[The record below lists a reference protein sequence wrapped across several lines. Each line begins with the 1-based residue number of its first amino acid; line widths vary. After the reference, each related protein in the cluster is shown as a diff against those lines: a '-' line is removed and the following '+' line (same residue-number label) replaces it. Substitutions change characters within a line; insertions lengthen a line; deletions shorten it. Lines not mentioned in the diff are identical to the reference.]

1 MPETYPHLPLARE
14 QPVNPR
20 RSRPPPPRPPQP
32 ADPRAFGAGL
42 RQNLQAA
49 RTRAAE
55 EIGGFDERRLIKLEL
70 ATPLDPES
78 FRAISREIEIVS
90 QEDRLVVLAFATEA
104 ALSAFEAKLATL
116 AEGGRPTRQELLFA
130 LKGFDHWTEDDR
142 TGWALKQEGWPA
154 DSPFT
159 LDVELWP
166 VPSGPERDRLWQAF
180 EVWLREQGIEKL
192 DAVKQVGLI
201 LYRVRLNR
209 DQATR
214 LLRHR
219 DVRTLD
225 LPPRYGLEL
234 ALLQTDIQALPPVS
248 APPPNAPG
256 IAVLD
261 SGLATNHPLLAPA
274 VGDAQSFLSGRD
286 TEDGHG
292 HGTHVAGIAL
302 YGDVEGRVREGAF
315 TPTLRLFSGRLL
327 DEHNANDSGFIENQ
341 VESAVRYFHREYGCR
356 VFNLSYGDLHK
367 PYLGRHVR
375 GLAVTLDTLTRELG
389 VLFVVPTGNFEGTD
403 TSPAD
408 WRTEYPG
415 YLLRTE
421 AALIDPAPALNVL
434 TVGSLARWDATFNA
448 QRYADDPA
456 EHPIA
461 HRDQPSPFTRSGPSV
476 GGAIKPE
483 LVAYGGNWAVNL
495 RAANQW
501 RVTQGLGEL
510 STSKE
515 FAAGR
520 LLAEQAGTS
529 FAAPHIAHLAA
540 RILAE
545 HPQADPNLLRA
556 LLVAHAR
563 WPEACEALLTDKPQR
578 LRLCGYGRVEE
589 SALTRSTEQDVT
601 LVSTET
607 LPDRC
612 HHFYE
617 VPMPEDFLAGRS
629 RTREITIAL
638 AHSPAVRTTR
648 LGYKSCEM
656 EFRLVWADDLTRMTR
671 MFNAATSKE
680 DYQRIPEA
688 NGARIGAKNRGA
700 GTVQADTWT
709 LKRITSQRRELRLF
723 VVVTRSDE
731 AWGRD
736 LTLTEEPYALAVVLR
751 DRENAEA
758 RLYTQLQARLRA
770 RIQARVRA

>member
-166 VPSGPERDRLWQAF
+166 VPSGTERDRLWQAF

-274 VGDAQSFLSGRD
+274 VGDAQSFLPGRD
-286 TEDGHG
+286 AEDGHG
-292 HGTHVAGIAL
+292 HGTHVAGISL
-302 YGDVEGRVREGAF
+302 YGDV
-315 TPTLRLFSGRLL
+315 
-327 DEHNANDSGFIENQ
+327 NM
-341 VESAVRYFHREYGCR
+341 
-356 VFNLSYGDLHK
+356 
-367 PYLGRHVR
+367 
-375 GLAVTLDTLTRELG
+375 
-389 VLFVVPTGNFEGTD
+389 
-403 TSPAD
+403 
-408 WRTEYPG
+408 
-415 YLLRTE
+415 
-421 AALIDPAPALNVL
+421 
-434 TVGSLARWDATFNA
+434 
-448 QRYADDPA
+448 
-456 EHPIA
+456 
-461 HRDQPSPFTRSGPSV
+461 
-476 GGAIKPE
+476 
-483 LVAYGGNWAVNL
+483 
-495 RAANQW
+495 RA
-501 RVTQGLGEL
+501 
-510 STSKE
+510 
-515 FAAGR
+515 
-520 LLAEQAGTS
+520 
-529 FAAPHIAHLAA
+529 
-540 RILAE
+540 
-545 HPQADPNLLRA
+545 
-556 LLVAHAR
+556 
-563 WPEACEALLTDKPQR
+563 
-578 LRLCGYGRVEE
+578 
-589 SALTRSTEQDVT
+589 
-601 LVSTET
+601 
-607 LPDRC
+607 
-612 HHFYE
+612 
-617 VPMPEDFLAGRS
+617 
-629 RTREITIAL
+629 
-638 AHSPAVRTTR
+638 
-648 LGYKSCEM
+648 
-656 EFRLVWADDLTRMTR
+656 
-671 MFNAATSKE
+671 
-680 DYQRIPEA
+680 
-688 NGARIGAKNRGA
+688 
-700 GTVQADTWT
+700 
-709 LKRITSQRRELRLF
+709 
-723 VVVTRSDE
+723 
-731 AWGRD
+731 
-736 LTLTEEPYALAVVLR
+736 
-751 DRENAEA
+751 
-758 RLYTQLQARLRA
+758 
-770 RIQARVRA
+770 